1 MTAAR
6 ARPAQIP
13 LPFRQYDHSRL
24 DQFSG
29 GDNGAVLEHLAGLRP
44 DTGRSITCL
53 WGESGTGKSHL
64 LQAMCTAMA
73 GYGGRSAYLP
83 LRQHAVL
90 DPAMLQGLEQL
101 DLVCMDDVESIAGL
115 PDWEDAIFHLFN
127 GLADAGRLLIFSAA
141 VSPRGLPL
149 QLPDLKSRLQSGL
162 TFHLLPLPEAERLA
176 ALRERARQRGLE
188 LSEEVMTYMIRR
200 LARDTHSLFRL
211 LDRLDEASLS
221 AKRKLTV
228 PFVKEL
234 LEDSES

>member
-6 ARPAQIP
+6 GGPAQIP
-13 LPFRQYDHSRL
+13 LPFRQYDHCRL
-24 DQFSG
+24 DQFRS

-73 GYGGRSAYLP
+73 GHKGRSAYLP
-83 LRQHAVL
+83 LRQHAAL
-90 DPAMLQGLEQL
+90 EPAMLQGLEQL
-101 DLVCMDDVESIAGL
+101 DLVCMDDVETVAGL
-115 PDWEDAIFHLFN
+115 AAWEHAIFHLFN
-127 GLADAGRLLIFSAA
+127 GLMDAGRLLIFSAA

-162 TFHLLPLPEAERLA
+162 TFHLLLLPEAERLA

-188 LSEEVMTYMIRR
+188 LSEEVVAYITRR
-200 LARDTHSLFRL
+200 LDRDTHSLFQL
-211 LDRLDEASLS
+211 LDRLDEASLVS
-221 AKRKLTV
+221 KRKLTV

-234 LEDSES
+234 LEQSE